1 MNKLRPFQAPEIS
14 SWSLAKANGGSLSL
28 ESYELQKN
36 CTSDQT
42 EVPTSWKSR
51 PQEPLPKQVNLP
63 KDPRN
68 QRGGLSF
75 PEGEPH
81 LQEGAAARREASV

>member
-68 QRGGLSF
+68 QRGGIVISR
-75 PEGEPH
+75 G
-81 LQEGAAARREASV
+81 